1 MDYSKTSHF
10 FILCFLLLFGV
21 TKGQNEIRQYTVFNA
36 GEAGIN
42 TYRIPV
48 IVTTGDG
55 TLIAACEA
63 RKESWRDKSPTDI
76 AVKRSIDGGKTW
88 STIQFV
94 TNGAKDRYA
103 FMDPC
108 LLTDYETGK
117 VFLFACRWPES
128 PQDGTANV
136 PFLLTSED
144 NGQTWTEPISVKE
157 SFTLSSGYIDG
168 FGPGSGIQMQGNKYR
183 GRLIVP
189 IRLMDATTRRNRVV
203 YSDNHGL
210 TWAIGGRAPRVGE
223 FQIAELPENK
233 LYYNSRIAGGR
244 AACYSLNGGTTW
256 GNDIIDENLPGIEKG
271 CQGSVLGVGNVLLYS
286 GIEGGT
292 ATSLYDDRCK
302 LKLFESLDSGASWRK
317 NYLLYEK
324 AAGYSCL
331 TRLKTGEIAIL
342 FEAGDESGFIKSS
355 VRNAGWMRLDIIILP
370 AGFIDLETST
380 KDHTIANN
388 KLNISFTADRN
399 RILINDVESSAVNIF
414 SMTGITQKSGQ
425 ITNGSIDISDL
436 NRGVYILC
444 LGNKKQSFIK

>member
-1 MDYSKTSHF
+1 MNHSTTYF
-10 FILCFLLLFGV
+10 FFFCFLLFSL
-21 TKGQNEIRQYTVFNA
+21 TSNGQNEIRQYTVFNA
-36 GEAGIN
+36 GDAGVN

-48 IVTTGDG
+48 VVTTGDG

-63 RKESWRDKSPTDI
+63 RKESWKDKSPTDI
-76 AVKRSIDGGKTW
+76 AVKRSIDGGRTW
-88 STIQFV
+88 SRIQFV

-136 PFLLTSED
+136 PFMLTSDD
-144 NGQTWTEPISVKE
+144 NGLTWTTPVSVKE

-168 FGPGSGIQMQGNKYR
+168 FGPGSGIQMKGSKYV

-189 IRLMDATTRRNRVV
+189 IRLMDATTRRNRAV
-203 YSDNHGL
+203 YSDDHGQ
-210 TWAIGGRAPRVGE
+210 TWTIGGRAPRVGE
-223 FQIAELPENK
+223 FQIAELPESK
-233 LYYNSRIAGGR
+233 IYYNSRIAGGR
-244 AACYSLNGGTTW
+244 AACYSLNGGSTW

-271 CQGSVLGVGNVLLYS
+271 CQGSVLGVNNVLLYS

-302 LKLFESLDSGASWRK
+302 LKLFESLDSGASWGK

-342 FEAGDESGFIKSS
+342 FEAGDESGFIKTA
-355 VRNAGWMRLDIIILP
+355 VRNAGWMRLDLIILP
-370 AGFIDLETST
+370 AGFIDVNTSN
-380 KDHTIANN
+380 KKHPYSNN
-388 KLNISFTADRN
+388 NLNFSLASDKN
-399 RILINDVESSAVNIF
+399 RIIINSTDDEAAINIF
-414 SMTGITQKSGQ
+414 SVTGAILKSEKV
-425 ITNGSIDISDL
+425 INGSVDISDL

-444 LGNKKQSFIK
+444 MGDNKQSFIK